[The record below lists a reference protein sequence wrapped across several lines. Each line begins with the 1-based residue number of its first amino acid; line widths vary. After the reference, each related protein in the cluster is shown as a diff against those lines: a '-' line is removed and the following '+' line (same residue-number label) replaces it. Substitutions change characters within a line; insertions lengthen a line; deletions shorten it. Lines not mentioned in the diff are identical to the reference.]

1 MVNNNDLNSARQGFE
16 ASLNKLQSDILLL
29 GDLVIQAINKSIN
42 SLKTRNIEQSEEVIK
57 DDDNIDELETQIQV
71 LCVELIRKEAPLAS
85 DLRRIVSALQ
95 IVDELERVG
104 DYAEGIAKIS
114 ITMGNLIPINELVL
128 IPKMAENSVNM
139 LSRSLE
145 SYTLRDFSLCSSI
158 LEELRSKDKDINAMH
173 KQVQKELLNT
183 IKSDSSK
190 GGEQATYLMWAA
202 HNLERIADRSK
213 NIAERSLFQVTGEIN

>member
-1 MVNNNDLNSARQGFE
+1 MDQNNDLNVARQGFE

-42 SLKTRNIEQSEEVIK
+42 SLQTRNIEQSQEVIR

-95 IVDELERVG
+95 IVDELERIG

-114 ITMGNLIPINELVL
+114 VTMGNLVPINELVL
-128 IPKMAENSVNM
+128 ITQKRENSVKM
-139 LSRSLE
+139 L
-145 SYTLRDFSLCSSI
+145 
-158 LEELRSKDKDINAMH
+158 
-173 KQVQKELLNT
+173 
-183 IKSDSSK
+183 
-190 GGEQATYLMWAA
+190 
-202 HNLERIADRSK
+202 
-213 NIAERSLFQVTGEIN
+213 

>member
-95 IVDELERVG
+95 IVDELERIG

-114 ITMGNLIPINELVL
+114 ITMGNLIPIN
-128 IPKMAENSVNM
+128 
-139 LSRSLE
+139 
-145 SYTLRDFSLCSSI
+145 
-158 LEELRSKDKDINAMH
+158 
-173 KQVQKELLNT
+173 
-183 IKSDSSK
+183 
-190 GGEQATYLMWAA
+190 
-202 HNLERIADRSK
+202 
-213 NIAERSLFQVTGEIN
+213 